1 MLEIIPTIFS
11 NDIREVEEKILRLE
25 GLVKN
30 VQIDIVDGQYVNN
43 KTIVPSA
50 LENID
55 TNLGLDFHLMTKEPV
70 DWVERAVRGGADRII
85 GKIEKMGNQI
95 DFVGNVGDVGCDVGL
110 ALDISSLVS
119 GLDSQALAGAN
130 VILVMGYPAGFEGQV
145 FDTKAFEKIKKL
157 SEIRQKEDLSFK
169 ILVDGG
175 VNEINI
181 KEIVKLG
188 ADEVAIGRR
197 LFEGDIS
204 ENIRKIQ
211 ESI

>member
-95 DFVGNVGDVGCDVGL
+95 DFVGKVGEVGCDVGL

-130 VILVMGYPAGFEGQV
+130 VILVIGYPAGFEGQV

>member
-95 DFVGNVGDVGCDVGL
+95 DFVGKVGEVGCDVGL

>member
-85 GKIEKMGNQI
+85 GQIEKMGNQI
-95 DFVGNVGDVGCDVGL
+95 DFVGKVGEVGCDVGL